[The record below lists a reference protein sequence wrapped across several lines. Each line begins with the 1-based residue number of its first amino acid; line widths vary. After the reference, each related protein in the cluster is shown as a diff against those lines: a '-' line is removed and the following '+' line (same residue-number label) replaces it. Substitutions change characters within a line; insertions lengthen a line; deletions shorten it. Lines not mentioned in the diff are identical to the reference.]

1 MSQSQVQYDPK
12 DTDRYRRLLN
22 TAFNEILLR
31 GNTSNTG
38 TVTLTANATTT
49 TVKNSR
55 VGKEQF
61 IDFMPTTENAAKELY
76 GGTMYVSSQNNGE
89 FTITH
94 NNCTATDRTFRYVF
108 FG

>member
-1 MSQSQVQYDPK
+1 MSQSPVQYDPQNSEI
-12 DTDRYRRLLN
+12 YRRKLN

-38 TVTLTANATTT
+38 TVTLTASTTTT

-55 VGKEQF
+55 VGSEQF
-61 IDFMPTTENAAKELY
+61 IAFMPRTQNAATELY
-76 GGTMYVSSQNNGE
+76 GATMYVSSQNNGE

-94 NNCTATDRTFRYVF
+94 ASNTQTDRTFRYAF
-108 FG
+108 LG